1 MVILGVI
8 KVVDKCW
15 TKILPEMVVGSWK
28 WRPESGFE
36 VVGDGD
42 EEKIE
47 YFCQITCK
55 ITHYI
60 TKFEF
65 R

>member
-28 WRPESGFE
+28 WWPESGFE
-36 VVGDGD
+36 VVGDRD
-42 EEKIE
+42 EQKIE
-47 YFCQITCK
+47 
-55 ITHYI
+55 
-60 TKFEF
+60 
-65 R
+65 